1 VREEQRARLSWS
13 VFRKSQ
19 HLTVMHETMSPNQ
32 PTKTHT
38 ACIAS
43 PKLPLTHHHLLSLI
57 AQSQGARTRRLP
69 SRTCQERNSLAR
81 LGGWAK
87 SAKSGISWVLRR
99 PHPVRLSIPGR
110 ADQPFSC
117 NLPATAPH
125 WRHDM
130 PINHAPRR
138 HDLPT
143 LPIRNPRSEIP
154 SPTCVACFTTADVF
168 LNAGA
173 TYGAPPRTPSGKLVT
188 VCSALCVILRLFWTF
203 YVLTPPCAR
212 CY

>member
-1 VREEQRARLSWS
+1 MLPAALRQNCRSPIIISSALSPRA
-13 VFRKSQ
+13 K
-19 HLTVMHETMSPNQ
+19 
-32 PTKTHT
+32 
-38 ACIAS
+38 A
-43 PKLPLTHHHLLSLI
+43 
-57 AQSQGARTRRLP
+57 
-69 SRTCQERNSLAR
+69 LAR
-81 LGGWAK
+81 DASHPELV
-87 SAKSGISWVLRR
+87 KSGISWPDLEAGQSQPRAEFLGSSAV
-99 PHPVRLSIPGR
+99 HPVRLSIPGR

-117 NLPATAPH
+117 NLPATAPRC
-125 WRHDM
+125 RHDM
-130 PINHAPRR
+130 PITHAPRR

-143 LPIRNPRSEIP
+143 LPIRNPRSPIP
-154 SPTCVACFTTADVF
+154 SPICVACFTTADVF

>member
-1 VREEQRARLSWS
+1 MRPCRPTSQRKHILPASLRQNCRSPIIISSALSP
-13 VFRKSQ
+13 RAK
-19 HLTVMHETMSPNQ
+19 
-32 PTKTHT
+32 
-38 ACIAS
+38 A
-43 PKLPLTHHHLLSLI
+43 
-57 AQSQGARTRRLP
+57 
-69 SRTCQERNSLAR
+69 LAR
-81 LGGWAK
+81 DASNPEVVMSGISWPKLGGWAK